1 MKKVKMLGLLVVML
15 LLAGIFPVKTYAAG
29 WIQGDNGLW
38 WYQHE
43 DESYT
48 TSGWETIGGKNYYFD
63 EAGRMKTGWLKLEN
77 TWYYLSIYGDMQTGW
92 KKYRRSVVLSEG
104 RRSDA
109 DRMAEYWK

>member
-15 LLAGIFPVKTYAAG
+15 LFAGIFPVKTYAAG

-92 KKYRRSVVLSEG
+92 KNIGGAWY
-104 RRSDA
+104 
-109 DRMAEYWK
+109 

>member
-48 TSGWETIGGKNYYFD
+48 SGDISA
-63 EAGRMKTGWLKLEN
+63 AG
-77 TWYYLSIYGDMQTGW
+77 
-92 KKYRRSVVLSEG
+92 
-104 RRSDA
+104 
-109 DRMAEYWK
+109 